1 MKTPVV
7 LIIYH
12 RPQKTTNVINS
23 LREVKPS
30 QIFVIADG
38 PKDKQDVEKC
48 KKTRDLINSIDWKC
62 EIYKNY
68 SPKNLGLRKRVVT
81 GLDWVFSKVDKAII
95 LEDDLV
101 IDKSFY
107 VFCEQ
112 MLEKYKNNER
122 VISISGN
129 NFLFGRSNIENSYFF
144 SRHIYSWG
152 WATWRRAWKLY
163 DDTMS
168 DWQLVKSRKILN
180 IRFGKWIEVAYWNG
194 IFDLVFESKIDS
206 WAYVWTYAALV
217 NDKLTVVPSVNLVS
231 NVGTGQGATH
241 TSIKSRVLNIPV
253 ERINF
258 PLKHPRVIKPGT
270 KEDSVIERTL
280 YITPRNIAGLI
291 VRSLSN

>member
-194 IFDLVFESKIDS
+194 IFDLVFERKIDS